1 MRNIKN
7 QCIELFSTFIEI
19 FGDQAIRSTL
29 LVISYLLEI
38 NDKFESQL
46 SDTSS
51 VEESK
56 SSEGILENETAI
68 STHKDQ
74 QDLKEFTYYSNN
86 KLHAWKRKDV
96 AMILLGL
103 FIEDVAM
110 FLVRNPKISLTGL
123 IEEIININF
132 TESLHMS
139 PYLKGRAL
147 WCASSYSESLLQHNE
162 QT

>member
-7 QCIELFSTFIEI
+7 QCVELFSSLIEI

-46 SDTSS
+46 SESSS

-68 STHKDQ
+68 STNKDQ
-74 QDLKEFTYYSNN
+74 QDLKEFTYYSNH
-86 KLHAWKRKDV
+86 KLHMWKRKDV

-110 FLVRNPKISLTGL
+110 FLVRNPKISLTQL
-123 IEEIININF
+123 IEEIINTNF
-132 TESLHMS
+132 TESLQMS

-147 WCASSYSESLLQHNE
+147 WCTSNYSESLL
-162 QT
+162 